1 MLPISSFSIICCV
14 FFMFLF
20 DMLFCSA
27 IFVEL
32 IHCGR
37 IFCYIY

>member
-1 MLPISSFSIICCV
+1 
-14 FFMFLF
+14 MFLF

-32 IHCGR
+32 IHCGI
-37 IFCYIY
+37 IFCVTYILINHFTYYE